1 MAKDSQPRERALK
14 IINSVLEEGKLS
26 HIVLK
31 QQLDEMEAG
40 ADSGQRTADR
50 QKAFVTRLAMG
61 TIEKMI
67 TLDYVINLFSKTKTE
82 KMKPFIRGL
91 LRMSVYQL
99 LFMDSVPDSAA
110 CNEAVK
116 LAKAHRFT
124 NLSPFVN
131 GVLRN
136 IARQKEGIVYPDSRK
151 EDYTALSVRY
161 SVPVWI
167 IKKWEASYG
176 REAMLAMLA
185 SLGRMSSKTC
195 LRINTSL
202 AAKEEVLRLL
212 QEECGEEK
220 LESASFAANVV
231 TLNGGNVSNLTAFQK
246 GYVQVQDVSSVLAG
260 QISGVKEGAFCMD
273 LCASPGGK
281 TCHLA
286 DLQRGTGMVLAGD
299 ISQEKIGLIKENL
312 ARCGFENV
320 QLRVWDA
327 MQPDE
332 RYFGKADLV
341 LADVPCSGLGVLRNK
356 PDIRYRLKEEDID
369 KLAAM
374 ARKILTCAVQY
385 LKEGGTLL
393 FSTCTV
399 TREENEENRRWLLEH
414 FALEPVDIT
423 ENLSEA
429 LLAVGNNRK
438 TAREGYLQLMITDDY
453 DGFFLSKMIY
463 GKGKS

>member
-1 MAKDSQPRERALK
+1 MAGSCQPRERALK

-31 QQLDEMEAG
+31 QQLDDMESC
-40 ADSGQRTADR
+40 ADSGQ

-61 TIEKMI
+61 TIEKKI
-67 TLDYVINLFSKTKTE
+67 TLDYVINGFASTKIQ

-116 LAKAHRFT
+116 LAKAHRYGG
-124 NLSPFVN
+124 LAPFVN

-136 IARQKEGIVYPDSRK
+136 IARQKDSIAYPDSRK
-151 EDYTALSVRY
+151 DHYGALSVRY

-167 IKKWEASYG
+167 LKKWEASYG
-176 REAMLAMLA
+176 RKTLLAMLG
-185 SLGRMSSKTC
+185 SLERVASKTC
-195 LRINTSL
+195 LRINTSR
-202 AAKEEVLRLL
+202 ADREEVLRLL
-212 QEECGEEK
+212 
-220 LESASFAANVV
+220 SADSDGKKPEQSSFAANVV
-231 TLNGGNVSNLTAFQK
+231 TMESGNVTKMTAFQK

-260 QISGVKEGAFCMD
+260 QISGVQEGAFCMD

-286 DLQRGTGMVLAGD
+286 DLLRGTGRVLAGD

-312 ARCGFENV
+312 KRCGFDNV
-320 QLRVWDA
+320 CLRVWDA
-327 MQPDE
+327 MEPDE

-356 PDIRYRLKEEDID
+356 PDIRYRLKEEDIGE
-369 KLAAM
+369 LANM
-374 ARKILTCAVQY
+374 ARKILTCAVKY
-385 LKEGGTLL
+385 LKQGGTLL
-393 FSTCTV
+393 FSTCTI
-399 TREENEENRRWLLEH
+399 TREENEVNRRWLLEN
-414 FALEPVDIT
+414 FDLDPVDISG
-423 ENLSEA
+423 ELSAE
-429 LLAVGNNRK
+429 LLAIGNNQE

-463 GKGKS
+463 GKGKM